1 MELKTVTANL
11 SAFGVPEE
19 NFAVDLTIARG
30 LDYYTGTVYETTLL
44 DHPEIGS
51 VCSGGRYDNLAGYY
65 IEKSLPGVGISIGL
79 TRLFYVLDEQGL
91 LNPQLPSA
99 PADALVLPMTES
111 AAPAIALAETLRSAG
126 LRVQLYGEQKKFKQK
141 MAYANKLGVPFAVL
155 LGEDE
160 IAEGMC
166 SVKNMLTGEQ
176 QKLRPEEAT
185 AYMKRAVSTSCPVI
199 LEK

>member
-1 MELKTVTANL
+1 M
-11 SAFGVPEE
+11 
-19 NFAVDLTIARG
+19 
-30 LDYYTGTVYETTLL
+30 L

-65 IEKSLPGVGISIGL
+65 IEKQLPGVGISIGL

-91 LNPQLPSA
+91 LNPALPSA
-99 PADALVLPMTES
+99 PADALVLPMTDDM
-111 AAPAIALAETLRSAG
+111 APAISLAETLRSFG

-141 MAYANKLGVPFAVL
+141 MAYANKLQVPFAVL

-160 IAEGMC
+160 IAQGLC
-166 SVKNMLTGEQ
+166 SLKNMATGEQ
-176 QKLRPEEAT
+176 QLLTPQEA
-185 AYMKRAVSTSCPVI
+185 AKVILDAVNADIPVI